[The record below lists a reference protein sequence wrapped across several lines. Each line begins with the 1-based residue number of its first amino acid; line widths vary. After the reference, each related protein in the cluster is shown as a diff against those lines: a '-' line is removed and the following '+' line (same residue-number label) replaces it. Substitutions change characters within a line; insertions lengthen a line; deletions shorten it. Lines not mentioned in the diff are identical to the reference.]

1 MTDAS
6 ARAPRWPVLA
16 IVWAVALGTTLLV
29 GPLVTTASGADPT
42 PTPNPMVITYSRSLL
57 RAGDFARQYTR
68 YQCVGASLQTMR
80 NIISKVNN
88 RGPALQK
95 RLWRLARANSLYKAD
110 GGADP
115 FGWTTATTLSSV
127 YGRYVLVAADT
138 MTDAVNAAARGIATT
153 GRPAGIIVWGGKHAW
168 VVTGFEA
175 TADPNQTDEY
185 RVVTIRMADPL
196 WPYHRARARVV
207 YRPGMRL
214 YMSALR
220 RNFTAYHDSRRD
232 PRIEARFVTIVP
244 VKDGDPVPDGAWVPN
259 GPGPGPTPTPT
270 PTPDPTPAPTPT
282 EAPSSAP

>member
-6 ARAPRWPVLA
+6 TARARRWPALA
-16 IVWAVALGTTLLV
+16 ILRAVALGTTLLV
-29 GPLVTTASGADPT
+29 GPIVPAAVAADPT
-42 PTPNPMVITYSRSLL
+42 PTPNPIVITYSRSLL
-57 RAGDFARQYTR
+57 RAGDFVRQYTR

-80 NIISKVNN
+80 NIISTVNN
-88 RGPALQK
+88 RGPNLQK
-95 RLWRLARANSLYKAD
+95 KLWRIARAHSLYKAD

-127 YGRYVLVAADT
+127 YGRYVLVAAET

-153 GRPAGIIVWGGKHAW
+153 GHPAGIIVWGGKHAW
-168 VVTGFEA
+168 VMTGFEA
-175 TADPNQTDEY
+175 TADPKATDEY

-196 WPYHRARARVV
+196 WPYYHARGRVV

-220 RNFTAYHDSRRD
+220 RNFTAYHDSRQD
-232 PRIEARFVTIVP
+232 PQIEGQFVAIVP
-244 VKDGDPVPDGAWVPN
+244 IADGDPVPDGAWVPN
-259 GPGPGPTPTPT
+259 GPASTPAPTPPPDPTPTP
-270 PTPDPTPAPTPT
+270 PPT